1 MSVQAAYYMVERILP
16 QQQPLCAA
24 LLELHKGNMMSS
36 DVEFS
41 AFIKVMKPLVI
52 ITEDIKAKKWVIIPV
67 VRLVIHK
74 LLESYLKHTSSD
86 LKLEKTMKVAMTV
99 TFATATQG
107 QC

>member
-1 MSVQAAYYMVERILP
+1 MVERILP

-36 DVEFS
+36 DAEFS
-41 AFIKVMKPLVI
+41 TLEAFIKVTKPLVI

-67 VRLVIHK
+67 VQLVIHK

-86 LKLEKTMKVAMTV
+86 SKLEKTMKVAMTV